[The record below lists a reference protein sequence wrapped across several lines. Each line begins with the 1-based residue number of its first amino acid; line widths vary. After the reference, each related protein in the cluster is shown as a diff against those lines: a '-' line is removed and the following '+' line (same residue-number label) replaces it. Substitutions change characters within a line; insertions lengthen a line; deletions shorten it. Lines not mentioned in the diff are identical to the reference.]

1 MIWGSPI
8 LGNLNILMFSTQL
21 AILWPKNIKKHDLV
35 MDSPGITPV
44 LPQIFI
50 AKATAF
56 PMVGLASEFGSEAAN
71 DGHL

>member
-1 MIWGSPI
+1 
-8 LGNLNILMFSTQL
+8 
-21 AILWPKNIKKHDLV
+21 

-56 PMVGLASEFGSEAAN
+56 PMVGLASEFGSEAVN